1 MKTSDKFCII
11 YTTTNNMESA
21 KAISYSLV
29 EKRLAA
35 CCSIIPGI
43 TSVYQWNDK
52 VNEDSEIFIMIKSR
66 YELIENIRKEIIS
79 QHPYDVPEIISV
91 EINNGSEK
99 YLEWVKESTH
109 YK

>member
-1 MKTSDKFCII
+1 
-11 YTTTNNMESA
+11 MESA

-52 VNEDSEIFIMIKSR
+52 VNEDSEILIMIKSR
-66 YELIENIRKEIIS
+66 YELIENIKKEILN
-79 QHPYDVPEIISV
+79 QHPYDVPEIVSV
-91 EINNGSEK
+91 EINNGSEQ
-99 YLEWVKESTH
+99 YLDWLKESTH